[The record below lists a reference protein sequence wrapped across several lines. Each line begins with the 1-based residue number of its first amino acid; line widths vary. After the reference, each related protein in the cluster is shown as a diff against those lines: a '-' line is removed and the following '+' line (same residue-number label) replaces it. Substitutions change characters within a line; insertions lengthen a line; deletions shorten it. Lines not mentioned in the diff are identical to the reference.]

1 MNAGCPDPHELS
13 YPGTCASRGQPSHP
27 EPAGDGTMR
36 EEGGGVPRRWG
47 AEPHPRTPGSLRGG
61 RGSALLRSCGSGS
74 PCGALRTLGARPGG
88 AFTVRGVWDGLG
100 KGWRFCLSV
109 PPVPSRS
116 CRETNWVSLSRLNPT
131 NVAGFGSR
139 CLRFLRG
146 S

>member
-1 MNAGCPDPHELS
+1 MC
-13 YPGTCASRGQPSHP
+13 
-27 EPAGDGTMR
+27 PAGGEQSRTPAPPAPC
-36 EEGGGVPRRWG
+36 EAAAAPRYSAAAG
-47 AEPHPRTPGSLRGG
+47 AERRAVHSAHAERG
-61 RGSALLRSCGSGS
+61 R
-74 PCGALRTLGARPGG
+74 GG

-100 KGWRFCLSV
+100 KGWRFCLPV